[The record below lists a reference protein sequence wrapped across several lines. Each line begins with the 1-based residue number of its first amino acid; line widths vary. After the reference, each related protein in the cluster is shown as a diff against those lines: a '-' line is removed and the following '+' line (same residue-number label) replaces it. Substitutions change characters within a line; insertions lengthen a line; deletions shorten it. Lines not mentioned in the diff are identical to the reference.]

1 MDNEGLTPEEEAM
14 CQNLAD
20 DIFGP
25 APEKKRGWPKGKPRK
40 PAAES
45 EGIKEMSKEVTKEI
59 APAQMPTDP
68 MEIKVPDAVR
78 NACTARMEELE
89 RKMQDINAKIE
100 DLKHINKSY
109 ENEYKVLADFNF
121 KKGK

>member
-1 MDNEGLTPEEEAM
+1 MDNEGLTPEEEAI
-14 CQNLAD
+14 CQDLAD

-40 PAAES
+40 PAS
-45 EGIKEMSKEVTKEI
+45 DDEGVKEMEATKAEI
-59 APAQMPTDP
+59 APAQITDP
-68 MEIKVPDAVR
+68 MEIKVPEAVR
-78 NACTARMEELE
+78 NACTMRMEELE
-89 RKMQDINAKIE
+89 RKMQEINAKIE
-100 DLKHINKSY
+100 DLKHINKGY